1 MSRPPQERAT
11 SQKRLSSKESSDAPA
26 KAKPKAEQK
35 DIKPPAASSSSAAA
49 SSSTAA
55 DAKAEVKPEV
65 KTEGTKTNVRAK
77 SLEPKPKAKAKAKAG
92 AKSDDEVEIT
102 GIKPSNNTDI
112 EFWKQQSNKELI
124 NQLTLRYNVT
134 FKKNWAFKSRE
145 QTIEIIEELIK
156 NNQWV
161 IEDTTKNKENFD
173 LVFGKDRNYWKSLTI
188 PQLKE
193 QLMIRGLRYT
203 GAKVKKDYLN
213 ILYNTLGI

>member
-11 SQKRLSSKESSDAPA
+11 SQKRISSKESIEAPA
-26 KAKPKAEQK
+26 KAKAKAEQK
-35 DIKPPAASSSSAAA
+35 YIKPPAASSSSAAA

-65 KTEGTKTNVRAK
+65 KTEGKKTNVRAK

-102 GIKPSNNTDI
+102 GIKTNNNTDI

-134 FKKNWAFKSRE
+134 FKKNWAFKSRK
-145 QTIEIIEELIK
+145 QTLEIIEDLIK

-161 IEDTTKNKENFD
+161 IKDTTEKTGSALIEN
-173 LVFGKDRNYWKSLTI
+173 KDRAYWETLTI
-188 PQLKE
+188 PKLKE
-193 QLMIRGLRYT
+193 QIMFRGLRYT
-203 GAKVKKDYLN
+203 GAKVKKDYLE
-213 ILYNTLGI
+213 II